1 MRPTVLCTTL
11 FAMIVVVMA
20 MPAAAHHSFA
30 TVYDASKSIT
40 LSGTVTRIDW
50 KNPHVFYFIDVK
62 GPDGKVTNYAV
73 EGGTPNQLFRQGWR
87 KDSLKIGDE
96 VKVLAYPSRNGSN
109 RVNGRQTTMPDG
121 RKVFSGSPDDGGPTQ

>member
-1 MRPTVLCTTL
+1 MRPICTTL
-11 FAMIVVVMA
+11 FAMIVVAMA
-20 MPAAAHHSFA
+20 VPATAHHSFA

-62 GPDGKVTNYAV
+62 APDGKVTNFAV

-109 RVNGRQTTMPDG
+109 RVNGRQTTLPDG